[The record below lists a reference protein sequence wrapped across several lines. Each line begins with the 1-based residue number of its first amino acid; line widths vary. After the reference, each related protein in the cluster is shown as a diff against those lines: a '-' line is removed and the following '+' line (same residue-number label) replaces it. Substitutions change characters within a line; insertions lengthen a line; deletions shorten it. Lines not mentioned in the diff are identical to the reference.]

1 MMGENPGSWAE
12 EVEAEA
18 AAVAAL
24 LAEDPE
30 IDQLLSEIANNPE
43 IDALLVELNNNPE
56 IDQLVIN
63 LSAQW
68 AEIDAILAG
77 CAEGCILHM
86 DLDGLEFPCLLN
98 L

>member
-1 MMGENPGSWAE
+1 MGENPGSWAE

-18 AAVAAL
+18 AAVSAL

-30 IDQLLSEIANNPE
+30 IDHLLSEIADNPE
-43 IDALLVELNNNPE
+43 IDALLAELNNNPE
-56 IDQLVIN
+56 IDQLVTN

-68 AEIDAILAG
+68 AEIDAILADCGG
-77 CAEGCILHM
+77 CNENHM
-86 DLDGLEFPCLLN
+86 DLDALEFPCPPN

>member
-18 AAVAAL
+18 AAVSAL

-30 IDQLLSEIANNPE
+30 IDHLLSEIADNPE
-43 IDALLVELNNNPE
+43 IDALLAELNNNPE
-56 IDQLVIN
+56 IDQLVTN

-68 AEIDAILAG
+68 AEIDAILFGAQKRQKLG
-77 CAEGCILHM
+77 IL
-86 DLDGLEFPCLLN
+86 LGGGPSRRP
-98 L
+98 